1 MGAVFFTLLAA
12 SASAQEE
19 KSTVRETH
27 GDWDIRCVAEGP
39 CLMEQIVKKGDGTP
53 SLVMRILKFKEPVE
67 REGKTA
73 IAQAEIQVRAG
84 YYLAS
89 NLGMKID
96 ENQPIGFAYHRCLQ
110 GSCFSQPLL
119 TQKEIDSFKNGGKAT
134 FIMVI
139 DPSKGTAEEASVSL
153 SGFTA
158 AFGAL

>member
-1 MGAVFFTLLAA
+1 
-12 SASAQEE
+12 
-19 KSTVRETH
+19 
-27 GDWDIRCVAEGP
+27 
-39 CLMEQIVKKGDGTP
+39 MEQVVKKDDGQP
-53 SLVMRILKFKEPVE
+53 LLVMRLLKFKEPVD

-73 IAQAEIQVRAG
+73 VAQAEIQVKAG

-96 ENQPIGFAYHRCLQ
+96 EGQAIGFAYHRCLQ

-119 TQKEIDSFKNGGKAT
+119 TQEEIEKFQNGGTAT

-139 DPSKGTAEEASVSL
+139 DPAKGTAESATVSL

-158 AFGAL
+158 AYGAL